1 MMFTRWAHID
11 RPTWRATKHSLLF
24 SYIFFCCVWMP
35 RVSTRITN
43 KWHGHE
49 GRVGKALTKVSIVCT
64 QNIHNEKGGE
74 VEKEFDCPCLTH
86 WRLFLSLYCMYAV
99 ELLTVSANDLY
110 GTFRPNQSILRV
122 SWVVRSSI
130 EMVGM
135 IIDHVPVDCRSYKVA
150 KKKKQK
156 IEITSHIIQSQNKI
170 TLEWRSML
178 KLF

>member
-1 MMFTRWAHID
+1 
-11 RPTWRATKHSLLF
+11 
-24 SYIFFCCVWMP
+24 
-35 RVSTRITN
+35 
-43 KWHGHE
+43 
-49 GRVGKALTKVSIVCT
+49 
-64 QNIHNEKGGE
+64 
-74 VEKEFDCPCLTH
+74 
-86 WRLFLSLYCMYAV
+86 MYAV

-170 TLEWRSML
+170 TLE
-178 KLF
+178 